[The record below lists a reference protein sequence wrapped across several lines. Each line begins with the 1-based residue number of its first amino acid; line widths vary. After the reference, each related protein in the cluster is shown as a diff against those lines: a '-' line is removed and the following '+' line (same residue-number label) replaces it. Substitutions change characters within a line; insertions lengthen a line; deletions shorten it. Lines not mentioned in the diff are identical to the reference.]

1 LALNVLLGPQPDI
14 TWNPPLGTLVYYIIA
29 ANKHTLIFGK
39 RRYLHKESICIFLS
53 RFQPG
58 KKREKKESPR
68 QTIVHFLKTITTAY

>member
-39 RRYLHKESICIFLS
+39 RRYLHKESIFIFLS
-53 RFQPG
+53 RFQPA
-58 KKREKKESPR
+58 KEKREERKPPCKQLFIS
-68 QTIVHFLKTITTAY
+68 